1 MDKRKIICIVCAVG
15 ILFVLLVFLYLGGII
30 MQNGGEQE
38 AVQNVQYVI
47 VLGCKLEGEEPGR
60 CLAARIERAT
70 DFLLKNPEVI
80 AVCSGGQGSDEEIPE
95 GEAIRRGLIDH
106 GIANERILVENQSK
120 STYENF
126 IFSKKIID
134 EREQGN
140 TYKIAFVTND
150 FHLYRSRR
158 LAKYVGFTAIGLC
171 APTPRDI
178 LLPNLIREVC
188 SVIVS
193 CIRFRT

>member
-1 MDKRKIICIVCAVG
+1 
-15 ILFVLLVFLYLGGII
+15 

-70 DFLLKNPEVI
+70 NFLLKNP
-80 AVCSGGQGSDEEIPE
+80 
-95 GEAIRRGLIDH
+95 
-106 GIANERILVENQSK
+106 
-120 STYENF
+120 
-126 IFSKKIID
+126 
-134 EREQGN
+134 
-140 TYKIAFVTND
+140 AFVTND

>member
-15 ILFVLLVFLYLGGII
+15 IVFVLLVFLYLGGII
-30 MQNGGEQE
+30 MQNGGEQD

-80 AVCSGGQGSDEEIPE
+80 AVCSGGQGGDEEIPE

>member
-1 MDKRKIICIVCAVG
+1 MDFKEKYFEIWKTAWDFHKKWC
-15 ILFVLLVFLYLGGII
+15 
-30 MQNGGEQE
+30 NH
-38 AVQNVQYVI
+38 NN
-47 VLGCKLEGEEPGR
+47 
-60 CLAARIERAT
+60 T
-70 DFLLKNPEVI
+70 DSEW
-80 AVCSGGQGSDEEIPE
+80 
-95 GEAIRRGLIDH
+95 
-106 GIANERILVENQSK
+106 
-120 STYENF
+120 
-126 IFSKKIID
+126 KKIID